1 MLKKIIAALL
11 SGVMLMPSVF
21 ANGDIEVYLDGSK
34 IGFDQPPIIYNDRT
48 MVPMRAIFE
57 ALGLTVQWF
66 EEDKRVTAYNND
78 IKMTMYIG
86 DDKITLNKKAYKTDT
101 APIIIENRTLVPLR
115 AISELL
121 NSKVEWDGENRV
133 VTIDTSTSEYF
144 KEERLSDRE
153 LEKKI
158 LELTN
163 IERAK
168 WGRKPLV
175 WNDTLADT
183 ARMHSQDMADRGFFS
198 HENPD
203 GQTPFDRM
211 TAAGINYKKAA
222 ENIAAGQATPEAA
235 MQSWINSKGHL
246 ENIMRED
253 LEELGVG
260 IARGGKYGIYWTQN
274 FAELKK

>member
-1 MLKKIIAALL
+1 MLKRIIAVLL
-11 SGVMLMPSVF
+11 SAAALMPCVF
-21 ANGDIEVYLDGSK
+21 ASGDIEVYLDGSQ
-34 IGFDQPPIIYNDRT
+34 ISFDQPPIIYNDRT

-66 EEDKRVTAYNND
+66 EEDKRVTAYGEN

-86 DDKITLNKKAYKTDT
+86 DDTISLNEKTYKTDT
-101 APIIIENRTLVPLR
+101 APIIIEGRTLVPLR
-115 AISELL
+115 AIGELL
-121 NSKVEWDGENRV
+121 NSEVGWDGENRV
-133 VTIDTSTSEYF
+133 VTIDTSESEYF
-144 KEERLSDRE
+144 KGEKLSDRE

-183 ARMHSQDMADRGFFS
+183 ARKHSQDMADREFFS
-198 HENPD
+198 HNNPD

-211 TAAGINYKKAA
+211 NAAGIDYKIAA
-222 ENIAAGQATPEAA
+222 ENIAAGQATPETA

-274 FAELKK
+274 FATLKK